1 MAQTTLD
8 ESLATQKA
16 HATEIKAQK
25 AKAEELQKAK
35 QEEFVQ
41 SCRPLD
47 EMLDSVR
54 DIEGFPI
61 GKDEDILALSDAP
74 WYTAC
79 PNPYVNEFI
88 KAFGKTYDEE
98 TDDYERKPF
107 VSDVSEGKNDPIYNA
122 HSYHTKV
129 PHKAIMKFIEHYTD
143 EGDIVFD
150 GFCGTGM
157 TGVAAQL
164 LNRKAILSDLSPAA
178 TFIAY
183 NYNTP
188 VDVVEFEREAKRILS
203 NVEKECGWMYET
215 LHTDG
220 KTKGRIN
227 YTVWSDVFIC
237 PYCKQEY
244 VFWEVAVDKEKG
256 KVKKDYGCPNCSAT
270 ITKRQCNR
278 FTAIYFD
285 TTINQEVTQA
295 KQVPVLINYN
305 IGKKRYEKV
314 PDEKDLD
321 LIKQIEESAIPYWF
335 PTNKMPEGY
344 NTKQPEVSHGVTH
357 IYHFYTKR
365 NLWVLS
371 TIYKK
376 INEIKDNIV
385 ANKIYFAFNN
395 VQQRHCRMNTFR
407 FNVSFPS
414 NITSGTLYIAS
425 LMKETNFFDQFRNK
439 IFRRLSPIFKNDT
452 FSFSNVIIESSN
464 VSSVSVT
471 SNSID
476 YIFTDPPFGGNLM
489 YSELNFIWEA
499 WLKVFTNNKS
509 EAIINDTQG
518 KGLPEYRDLMIASF
532 KEMYR
537 ILKPNRWIT
546 VEFHNSKASVWNA
559 IQDALTKAGF
569 IVAQVTVLDK
579 KLGSFKQVTSS
590 GAVKNDLVINAYKPK
605 KHFEEQFLKF
615 AGKGLERDFIE
626 QHLNHLPVEPNI
638 ERSEQMLFSKMLA
651 HYVQHGY
658 EIKLNAKQFYIL
670 LRDNFKLIDGLWFT
684 DVQVTEYDEWKR
696 ERGFKAIEEIA
707 KGQQALFVSDENS
720 ALMWLKNF
728 LNNPKTYSDILTAF
742 NQVTTNIDDDIP
754 ELQALLETNFI
765 FENGMYRQPLN
776 EKEKEAKEEQ
786 SEKELLKAFDKVL
799 IELKTGGKKIKTVRK
814 EAIKVGFTK
823 AYQEKRFKDIITV
836 ADRLNPNIFEDN
848 SEINDFVDI
857 ARLKMGDDF

>member
-1 MAQTTLD
+1 MAQVTLD
-8 ESLATQKA
+8 SEAKVQTTSDAESL
-16 HATEIKAQK
+16 
-25 AKAEELQKAK
+25 KAK
-35 QEEFVQ
+35 QEEFLS

-61 GKDEDILALSDAP
+61 AKDEDILALSDAP
-74 WYTAC
+74 CYTAC

-88 KAFGKTYDEE
+88 KAFGTTYDEE

-164 LNRKAILSDLSPAA
+164 LNRKVILSDLSPAA

-188 VDVVEFEREAKRILS
+188 VDVVEFKREAKRILAE
-203 NVEKECGWMYET
+203 VEKECGWMYET

-220 KTKGRIN
+220 TRGKIN

-237 PYCKQEY
+237 PYCEQEY
-244 VFWEVAVDKEKG
+244 VFWEAAVDKEDG
-256 KVKKDYGCPNCSAT
+256 KVNKEYACPHCNANIKKTDCVRST
-270 ITKRQCNR
+270 VT
-278 FTAIYFD
+278 FFD
-285 TTINQEVTQA
+285 EAINQEVNPA
-295 KQVPVLINYN
+295 KQVPVLINYSA
-305 IGKKRYEKV
+305 GKKRYEKV
-314 PDEKDLD
+314 PDENDLN
-321 LIKQIEESAIPYWF
+321 LIYKIEESAVPYWF
-335 PTNKMPEGY
+335 PTNRMPEGDESRR
-344 NTKQPEVSHGVTH
+344 NDRTGITH
-357 IYHFYTKR
+357 VHNFYTKR
-365 NLWVLS
+365 NLWALAAFWNRIRILDS
-371 TIYKK
+371 IRLGNLISMIFTS
-376 INEIKDNIV
+376 IV
-385 ANKIYFAFNN
+385 PYASKM
-395 VQQRHCRMNTFR
+395 RRFR
-407 FNVSFPS
+407 ADRKGGGPL
-414 NITSGTLYIAS
+414 SGTLYISS
-425 LMKETNFFDQFRNK
+425 LITPPNVHLTFERN
-439 IFRRLSPIFKNDT
+439 IT
-452 FSFSNVIIESSN
+452 FLGKAVEFFSNFDESNLILSQSSSN
-464 VSSVSVT
+464 LKNIPTSSV
-471 SNSID
+471 D

-499 WLKVFTNNKS
+499 WLKVLTNNNS
-509 EAIINDTQG
+509 EAIINETQL
-518 KGLPEYRDLMIASF
+518 KSLLEYKDLMTLCF

-579 KLGSFKQVTSS
+579 KQGSFKQVTSS

-605 KHFEEQFLKF
+605 QHFEELFLKS
-615 AGKGLERDFIE
+615 AGAGLEQDFIK
-626 QHLNHLPVEPNI
+626 QHLKHLAVEPNI
-638 ERSEQMLFSKMLA
+638 ERSEQMLYSKMLA

-658 EIKLNAKQFYIL
+658 EIKLNAKQFYLL
-670 LRDNFKLIDGLWFT
+670 LRDNFKLMDGFWFT
-684 DVQVTEYDEWKR
+684 DAQVTEYDEWKK
-696 ERGFKAIEEIA
+696 EQGLQAIQEIA
-707 KGQQALFVSDENS
+707 KGQQTLFISDENS
-720 ALMWLKNF
+720 ALIWLYNF
-728 LNNPKTYSDILTAF
+728 LNNPKSYSDILTAF
-742 NQVTTNIDDDIP
+742 NPATTNTDDDIP
-754 ELQALLETNFI
+754 ELQNLLETNFV
-765 FENGMYRQPLN
+765 FENGMYRRPFS

-799 IELKTGGKKIKTVRK
+799 TEAKTGSKKIKTVRK
-814 EAIKVGFTK
+814 EAVKLGFTK
-823 AYQEKRFKDIITV
+823 AYQEKRFQDIITV
-836 ADRLNPNIFEDN
+836 ADRLKPSILEDN
-848 SEINDFVDI
+848 SEINDFVEI